1 MLILTIF
8 CLTKLQFVFLYQT
21 EQLLHTSTKVP
32 DKDIEIL
39 IKQVLPNKLQWMS
52 LLRKQLTFCC
62 VSGLSSVEWLVS

>member
-39 IKQVLPNKLQWMS
+39 IKQVLPNKLQWMYG
-52 LLRKQLTFCC
+52 CC
-62 VSGLSSVEWLVS
+62 Y